1 MEIYKFGGASLA
13 TAANARAVGEI
24 VRTVGRNRQLVVV
37 VSAMGKVTNQLE
49 FLLRAAMREQ
59 DKIGSAL
66 QQLRDFHV
74 GMATELLGA
83 QAEGTLRVLALLES
97 LENTVRA
104 LPHEDYDALYDRV
117 VPYGELLSSII
128 VAAYF
133 SRAVAPA
140 VWVDI
145 RGVLRTNNE
154 HRNALV
160 DIALSRSMV
169 QQAFSDGSVALY
181 VTQGFIASTAQ
192 GTTTTLGRE
201 GSDYT
206 AALLGAMLQARAVTI
221 WKDVAGF
228 LSADPKLFPGAAFL
242 PRLPYREAIEMS
254 YSGAK
259 VVHPKAVKPM
269 QNARIP
275 LYVKSFVDPQ
285 ACGTQIGGSDDAAV
299 EVELHN
305 LIAVRE
311 GQVLLSVAQRDLS
324 FASERAVSRIFSIL
338 AAHRI
343 GVNLLQQSAVSTTVC
358 VDREPIHL
366 PRAIEALRAE
376 HQVVYNADLVLLTV
390 RHGSTALRGVLA
402 DISEVLVRQETRLT
416 VQLVLPRAVWIREV
430 YPAMLSACARI

>member
-1 MEIYKFGGASLA
+1 MEIYKFGGASLS
-13 TAANARAVGEI
+13 TAANVRAAGEI
-24 VRTVGRNRQLVVV
+24 VKTQGVRRPLVVV

-49 FLLRAAMREQ
+49 FLLQAAMREQ
-59 DKIGSAL
+59 DRLGSAL
-66 QQLRDFHV
+66 RQLYDFHMGV
-74 GMATELLGA
+74 AEELLGA
-83 QAEGTLRVLALLES
+83 QAEGTAQVGALLES
-97 LENTVRA
+97 LESTVRA

-117 VPYGELLSSII
+117 IPYGELLSSTI

-133 SRAVAPA
+133 SRAVSPA
-140 VWVDI
+140 EWVDI
-145 RGVLRTNNE
+145 RGVLRTNNA

-160 DIALSRSMV
+160 DVALSRSMV
-169 QQAFSDGSVALY
+169 QQTFLSGAGALY

-228 LSADPKLFPGAAFL
+228 LTADPKLFPTAAFL

-275 LYVKSFVDPQ
+275 LYVKSFLNPQ
-285 ACGTQIGGSDDAAV
+285 APGTQIGGRDGEEA
-299 EVELHN
+299 EIELRD

-311 GQVLLSVAQRDLS
+311 GQVLLSVGQRDLS
-324 FASERAVSRIFSIL
+324 FASERAVSRLFSIL

-366 PRAIEALRAE
+366 PRALEALRAE
-376 HQVVYNADLVLLTV
+376 NHVTYNADLVLLTV
-390 RHGSTALRGVLA
+390 RHCSEALRGVLSS
-402 DISEVLVRQETRLT
+402 ITEVLVRQETRLT
-416 VQLVLPRAVWIREV
+416 VQLVLPQAVWLREV